1 MTRFAPYLTLGAVAL
16 LGGGLLFTNT
26 VTTAAPP
33 APAALS
39 APVPSVTDPAAP
51 PAVPAPAP
59 EGDDGSGSGYGGGY
73 GGAPAPAP
81 APAPAA
87 GSGAR
92 DVEAVPQADG
102 VRADRVYAGYTDG
115 RGLTVA
121 IAVTGDEAVA
131 YVCGEE
137 IEVGL
142 RGPAAPGGELD
153 LVSASGRTTLTGSAE
168 AGVVVSDGV
177 RWAFTAEEVDVAE
190 AVAGGRP
197 DVGRV
202 AERAGLGG

>member
-16 LGGGLLFTNT
+16 LGGGLLLTNT

-59 EGDDGSGSGYGGGY
+59 EGDDGPGSGY

-92 DVEAVPQADG
+92 DVDAVPQADG
-102 VRADRVYAGYTDG
+102 VRDDRVYAGYTDG

-137 IEVGL
+137 IEVWL
-142 RGPAAPGGELD
+142 RGPAAPDGELD

>member
-16 LGGGLLFTNT
+16 LGAGLLVTNT

-39 APVPSVTDPAAP
+39 APVPSVTEPVAP
-51 PAVPAPAP
+51 PAVPDPAPA
-59 EGDDGSGSGYGGGY
+59 DDGGGSGSGY

-81 APAPAA
+81 APAP
-87 GSGAR
+87 GSAAR
-92 DVEAVPQADG
+92 DVEAVPEADG
-102 VRADRVYAGYTDG
+102 VRADAVYAGYTDG

-121 IAVTGDEAVA
+121 IAVTGDEAIA
-131 YVCGEE
+131 WVCGEGV
-137 IEVGL
+137 EVWL
-142 RGPAAPGGELD
+142 RGPAGPGGELD
-153 LVSASGRTTLTGSAE
+153 LVSTSGRTTLTGSPE

-177 RWAFTAEEVDVAE
+177 RREFTAEEVDVAE

-197 DVGRV
+197 DVGEV

>member
-33 APAALS
+33 APPAPAALA
-39 APVPSVTDPAAP
+39 APVPSAADPAAP
-51 PAVPAPAP
+51 PAVPEPAPA
-59 EGDDGSGSGYGGGY
+59 DDGGYGAGGY

-81 APAPAA
+81 APAA
-87 GSGAR
+87 GSAAR
-92 DVEAVPQADG
+92 DVEAVPEADG
-102 VRADRVYAGYTDG
+102 VRADAVYAGYTDG

-121 IAVTGDEAVA
+121 IAVTGDEAIA
-131 YVCGEE
+131 WVCGEGV
-137 IEVGL
+137 EVWL
-142 RGPAAPGGELD
+142 RGPAGPGGELD

-168 AGVVVSDGV
+168 AGVVASDGV
-177 RWAFTAEEVDVAE
+177 RREFTAEEVDVAE

-197 DVGRV
+197 DVREV

>member
-26 VTTAAPP
+26 VTTAPPP
-33 APAALS
+33 APAALA
-39 APVPSVTDPAAP
+39 APVPSVTEPVAP
-51 PAVPAPAP
+51 PAVPDPAPA
-59 EGDDGSGSGYGGGY
+59 DDGGYGSGY

-87 GSGAR
+87 GSAAR
-92 DVEAVPQADG
+92 DVEAVPEADG
-102 VRADRVYAGYTDG
+102 VRSDAVYAGYTDG

-121 IAVTGDEAVA
+121 IAVTGDEAIA
-131 YVCGEE
+131 WVCGEGV
-137 IEVGL
+137 EVWL
-142 RGPAAPGGELD
+142 RGPAGPGGELD

-177 RWAFTAEEVDVAE
+177 RREFTAEEVDVAE

-197 DVGRV
+197 DVGQV